1 MNNYTKDRNLISI
14 HLDGANGAYCLDIAT
29 GIFYGL
35 RGAPVK
41 TCTRLG
47 EVSGIFSPYN
57 GVVTNLAYTIFNMLR
72 DCGNQ
77 TSRYPSYA
85 QDLLVAEKI
94 DAVGLPCLRL
104 SRTCLAKCDKHI
116 KELVKYSKDH
126 NVNNFDY
133 ENFEA
138 WCEIEEVKR
147 KYVGALG
154 TLTAEQYRRVSRY
167 LGNLSIEEISACDYY
182 LNRGKMWEYH
192 CRSVDRLTDYLRM
205 CRAMEMNPNK
215 VNNFM
220 REYCETKQYYEN
232 KKAEFDNRQMAL
244 NYARQAKAWEF
255 SFGDFVVSIPSC
267 GQDIVDEGKNMHHCV
282 GSYVSAVVEGHC
294 FICFVRH
301 KDAPNDCYITCQVH
315 NDGRIGQYF
324 LAYDRYISDDEDIA
338 FKEAFSKHLRE
349 VWVE

>member
-1 MNNYTKDRNLISI
+1 MNR
-14 HLDGANGAYCLDIAT
+14 
-29 GIFYGL
+29 
-35 RGAPVK
+35 
-41 TCTRLG
+41 
-47 EVSGIFSPYN
+47 
-57 GVVTNLAYTIFNMLR
+57 
-72 DCGNQ
+72 
-77 TSRYPSYA
+77 
-85 QDLLVAEKI
+85 
-94 DAVGLPCLRL
+94 
-104 SRTCLAKCDKHI
+104 
-116 KELVKYSKDH
+116 
-126 NVNNFDY
+126 FDY

-138 WCEIEEVKR
+138 WCEMEAVKR
-147 KYVGALG
+147 KYGNALG
-154 TLTAEQYRRVSRY
+154 TLTAEQYHRVGRL

-192 CRSVDRLTDYLRM
+192 RGSVDRLTDYLRM

-267 GQDIVDEGKNMHHCV
+267 GQDIVEEGKNMHHCV
-282 GSYVSAVVEGHC
+282 GSYVDAVVEGRC

-301 KDAPNDCYITCQVH
+301 KDTPNDCYITCQVH

-324 LAYDRYISDDEDIA
+324 LAYDKYISDDEDIA